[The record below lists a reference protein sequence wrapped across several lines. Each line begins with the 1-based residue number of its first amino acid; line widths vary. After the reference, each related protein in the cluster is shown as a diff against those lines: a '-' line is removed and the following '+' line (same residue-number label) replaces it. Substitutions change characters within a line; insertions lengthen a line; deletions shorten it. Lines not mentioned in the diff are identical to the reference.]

1 MGCAKNLPADR
12 IMTVIDLFTPS
23 VRINSMELKKRHVNR
38 ETRDVIL
45 SMVQDR
51 PCTIRQITNAFSN
64 KSYEVVKLLSDMVRN
79 KQILVKST
87 SEGLFVVSSHK
98 GL

>member
-1 MGCAKNLPADR
+1 
-12 IMTVIDLFTPS
+12 
-23 VRINSMELKKRHVNR
+23 MELKKRHVNR

-51 PCTIRQITNAFSN
+51 PCTIRQITNAFSS

-79 KQILVKST
+79 KQIMVKST
-87 SEGLFVVSSHK
+87 SEGLFVVNNHR
-98 GL
+98 GH

>member
-1 MGCAKNLPADR
+1 
-12 IMTVIDLFTPS
+12 
-23 VRINSMELKKRHVNR
+23 MELKKRHVNR

-51 PCTIRQITNAFSN
+51 PCTIRQITNAFSS

-79 KQILVKST
+79 KQIMVKST
-87 SEGLFVVSSHK
+87 SEGLFVVNNNRGH
-98 GL
+98 

>member
-1 MGCAKNLPADR
+1 MK
-12 IMTVIDLFTPS
+12 S
-23 VRINSMELKKRHVNR
+23 KEKHVNR
-38 ETRDVIL
+38 GTRDVIL

-79 KQILVKST
+79 RQLMVKST
-87 SEGLFVVSSHK
+87 SEGLFVISSDTN
-98 GL
+98 L